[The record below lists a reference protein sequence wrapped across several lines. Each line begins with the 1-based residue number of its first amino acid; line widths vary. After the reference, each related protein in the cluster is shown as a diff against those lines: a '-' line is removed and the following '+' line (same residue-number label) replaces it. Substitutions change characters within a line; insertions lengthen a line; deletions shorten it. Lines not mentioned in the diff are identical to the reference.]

1 MFNYKTTTM
10 KRSLYIIIT
19 GLLMLSMGSCVD
31 NNISFDEQI
40 NVAKGIYIS
49 GSASEFSAEVPK
61 GQLTGI
67 KDSVLYCL
75 NVWLKPTGDFKIS
88 YVGDD
93 GQPVPLGNKGEAPA
107 LSSNLKVYRLSQD
120 GSGITVPSEGLY
132 KVIVNK
138 QLNEVNV
145 IPLNFRL
152 KSDLAITEQ
161 GAKEIELNNVVYDNL
176 THVVTWKSGDNE
188 QLMLPT
194 EYTFCF
200 GNDEPILVRYS
211 ESASDT
217 IPSTY
222 TGIGA
227 NIRTNVL
234 TSEYTALTNHSKV
247 NLKLKRK
254 GNYIISVQYNVLS
267 ENFTAKIDGEEI
279 IEPEAQGYA
288 EELYMGGDN
297 FGGWNLNSIKMIP
310 VGAVGNGA
318 FWTIQHFTA
327 GKGIEW
333 STSPTGADSFSSQD
347 NNMNFTVD
355 TQGKATVSQS
365 GYYLVYIDLS
375 RNIISFES
383 PEVYG
388 IGECFNGDEQR
399 FVLQDDKFVA
409 TTTNRG
415 NLRMFATSKYNDR
428 EWNSMEFNIYKNKID
443 YRGVN
448 AQEQESVPVARNVP
462 ILLDFTDDTAEFGY
476 TMSEASIPE
485 SAEAIYLTG
494 DDFGDMNWGSPLVE
508 TFDRSYSENYRWFY
522 VNYFKGGTGLKFAT
536 ERCFGGNE
544 FVELKDNG
552 GYTVKDGKAIIPESG
567 IYMIF
572 VDLSLRMVY
581 IQKATIY
588 GYAGSSYFAF
598 STDENG
604 KTVTAVLPADG
615 RVRTYA
621 KIPKFD
627 SLSPR
632 FSEWKREVAVDLETG
647 ELAFRKPGSDEPNK
661 NHIWKAGTKLTYDF
675 LNKKGI
681 IVEP

>member
-1 MFNYKTTTM
+1 MFNYKTTSM
-10 KRSLYIIIT
+10 KRSLYIIFT
-19 GLLMLSMGSCVD
+19 GMLVFSMSSCVD
-31 NNISFDEQI
+31 NNISFDEQT
-40 NVAKGIYIS
+40 NVAKGVYIS

-61 GQLTGI
+61 GQLANI
-67 KDSVLYCL
+67 KDSVLYSL
-75 NVWLKPTGDFKIS
+75 NVWLKPTGYFKIS

-93 GQPVPLGNKGEAPA
+93 GQPMALGNKGEAPA
-107 LSSNLKVYRLSQD
+107 LSSNLKVYGLSQG
-120 GSGITVPSEGLY
+120 GSGITVPAEGLY

-145 IPLNFRL
+145 IPLDF
-152 KSDLAITEQ
+152 KVKADLEFTGQ
-161 GAKEIELNNVVYDNL
+161 GAKEIGLDNVSYDKI
-176 THVVTWKSGDNE
+176 THIVTWKSGDDE
-188 QLMLPT
+188 QLLLPT
-194 EYTFCF
+194 EYTFCY
-200 GNDEPILVRYS
+200 GNDEPVLVRYS
-211 ESASDT
+211 ESVSET

-234 TSEYTALTNHSKV
+234 TNEYTALTTDSKV

-254 GNYIISVQYNVLS
+254 GNYIIHMQYSVLS

-288 EELYMGGDN
+288 KELYMGGDN
-297 FGGWNLNSIKMIP
+297 FGGWSSNSVSMVP
-310 VGAVGNGA
+310 VGVAGNGA
-318 FWTIQHFTA
+318 FWTIQYFTA

-333 STSPTGADSFSSQD
+333 STSPTGTNSFASQD

-355 TQGKATVSQS
+355 AQGKATVTQS

-375 RNIISFES
+375 RNLISFET

-399 FVLQDDKFVA
+399 FVLQGNKFVA
-409 TTTNRG
+409 TTASRG
-415 NLRMFATSKYNDR
+415 NLKMFATSKYNDR
-428 EWNSMEFNIYKNKID
+428 EWDSMEFNIYKNKID

-448 AQEQESVPVARNVP
+448 AQEQENVPVAGNIP
-462 ILLDFTDDTAEFGY
+462 ILLDFTGGTAEYGY
-476 TMSEASIPE
+476 TMSEANIPE
-485 SAEAIYLTG
+485 AAEALYLTG

-522 VNYFKGGTGLKFAT
+522 VNYFKGGTGVKFST
-536 ERCFGGNE
+536 EKCFGGNE

-552 GYTVKDGKAIIPESG
+552 GYTVKDGKAIIPENG

-581 IQKATIY
+581 IQEATIY
-588 GYAGSSYFAF
+588 GYAGSSYFTF

-621 KIPKFD
+621 KIPKFS
-627 SLSPR
+627 SLNPK
-632 FSEWKREVAVDLETG
+632 FSEWKREVAVNLETG

-661 NHIWKAGTKLTYDF
+661 EHVWKAGTKLTYDF
-675 LNKKGI
+675 PNKKGI